1 MTYSTFEIWLII
13 VLLGLGTYAIRF
25 SFLGLIGD
33 RKMPDWLLRHL
44 RYTPVAVLPGLVA
57 PLVAWLC
64 HEALET
70 SGEIFSVG
78 GGRAARVT
86 TVVYPGLKEAE
97 PTPESIRDAWATVMS
112 GGKPV
117 EAGDGS
123 VDAMLMDE
131 GFAAIAGASL
141 ARDD

>member
-57 PLVAWLC
+57 PLVAWP
-64 HEALET
+64 EAT
-70 SGEIFSVG
+70 G
-78 GGRAARVT
+78 GNPDPARI
-86 TVVYPGLKEAE
+86 LA
-97 PTPESIRDAWATVMS
+97 
-112 GGKPV
+112 
-117 EAGDGS
+117 
-123 VDAMLMDE
+123 
-131 GFAAIAGASL
+131 AGATL
-141 ARDD
+141 LVGWWRQNLMWGAFAGMATFVVLTRLL